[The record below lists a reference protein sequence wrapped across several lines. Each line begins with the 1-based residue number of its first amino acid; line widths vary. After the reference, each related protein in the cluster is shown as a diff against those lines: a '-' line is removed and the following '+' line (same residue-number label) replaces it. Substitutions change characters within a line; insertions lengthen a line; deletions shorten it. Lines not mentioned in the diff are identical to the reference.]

1 MTMISNEYY
10 TKEALSLKP
19 LYAQMIDDVKDYA
32 YKGLMPFCIQW
43 GEFFPIEKNSGIMFY
58 GRATNGWITF
68 ETDVEKLF
76 DKSSED
82 CIFALD
88 DQMQWVEDCAGGK
101 EEYYNSNRSAFWRI
115 IRGVASNFYPDGDEL
130 LNICWSN
137 VCKIAPDASNPSD
150 GLFYTQLPA
159 ARSIMQREIEIFSPK
174 HIVLLT
180 GVGWCRDFLYFLN
193 GNMHAKSIASYKWGN
208 KGEYAVKVYNIGG
221 IFYYVSEH
229 PQGKEESSH
238 IDALIEAI
246 SQNS

>member
-1 MTMISNEYY
+1 MTSNEYF
-10 TKEALSLKP
+10 TKEALALKP

-43 GEFFPIEKNSGIMFY
+43 GEFYPIEKNSGIMFY

-68 ETDVEKLF
+68 ESDVEKLF
-76 DKSSED
+76 DKNSKD

-115 IRGVASNFYPDGDEL
+115 IRSVASNFYPGGDEL

-150 GLFYTQLPA
+150 GLFYAQFPA
-159 ARSIMQREIEIFSPK
+159 ARTIMQREIEIFSPK
-174 HIVLLT
+174 HVVLLT
-180 GVGWCRDFLYFLN
+180 GVRWCRDFLYFLN
-193 GNMHAKSIASYKWGN
+193 GNMHTKSVASYRWGN
-208 KGEYAVKVYNIGG
+208 KGEYAVKVYKIGDV
-221 IFYYVSEH
+221 FYYVSEH
-229 PQGKEESSH
+229 PQGKEEGTH
-238 IDALIEAI
+238 IDVLIEAI